1 MQKILIADDNE
12 EMLDTLSRIF
22 GLYNFEVITALNGKE
37 AIELTEVEK
46 PDIIIL
52 DGMMPVMDGFEAC
65 QILKK
70 QESTKEIPVIF
81 LTANFMELRDRIKG
95 LELGADDYLLKPF
108 NSKELVARLK
118 SIIKRAETTR
128 KIKEENRQLIN
139 KNSLFEAELKELL
152 EKTETANQ
160 LPVFDATTGLYKF
173 ELFKDQVEK
182 EIQRSVRFK
191 NNVSLIVINYENL
204 NKLEELL
211 GKQLFNYI
219 IIKIANFILNKI
231 RNIDLVSFDDLNSFY
246 LLLPQTDSKGAESTA
261 LKIKNAVNVEGYID
275 EEILNTLKFSK
286 KKLSDLSKLKFS
298 IGIASVNQSDSI
310 TKVDDLFSTAERG
323 LSNFR
328 D

>member
-22 GLYNFEVITALNGKE
+22 GLYNFEVVTALNGKE
-37 AIELTEVEK
+37 AIELTEIEK

-160 LPVFDATTGLYKF
+160 LPVFDTTTGLYKF

-182 EIQRSVRFK
+182 EIHRSIRFK
-191 NNVSLIVINYENL
+191 NNVSLIAINFESL

-231 RNIDLVSFDDLNSFY
+231 RNIDLVSFDDSNSFY
-246 LLLPQTDSKGAESTA
+246 LLLPQTDSKGARSTA
-261 LKIKNAVNVEGYID
+261 LKIKNAMNADGYID

-286 KKLSDLSKLKFS
+286 KKLSDISKLKFS
-298 IGIASVNQSDSI
+298 IGIASVNQSDPV
-310 TKVDDLFSTAERG
+310 TKVDDLFRTAERD
-323 LSNFR
+323 LSNYR